1 MKASPLLSL
10 PPDGRLVQ
18 TPSDTPSGGLEIER
32 GRLRLPLGTLEP
44 ALRTAVE
51 TLAAGGA
58 TEEELSAQ
66 VRSAGGA
73 GSLLRFH
80 QVLSELA
87 QMRLLCRGVSCSGEP
102 LVTVVPCSRSAP
114 EPGGSAEQEA
124 PPGAFVLSR
133 FACLRRED
141 RSLIAESPLAHSCL
155 VLHGA
160 GGALLVSRLAAPAD
174 PARLAEGIPG
184 LREEEAELCLDLLW
198 DAGFLSPVDGEGRA
212 REDEDPEL
220 LAWEFHDLLF
230 HARSRAGRHRNPY
243 GGTWPFR
250 GLIDPLPALRPKG
263 SEETVDLFRPDLEGL
278 LRDDPPFTRV
288 LEERRSRRC
297 PGERPITVRE
307 LGELLFR
314 SSRVRKV
321 MPAAMHE
328 VSDRVH
334 PAAGA
339 VHALEVY
346 PVVRSCEGLSPGL
359 YRYDPG
365 DHRLERLS
373 GMSPEAREL
382 LESAGR
388 TAGAEPPEIL
398 LVLAARFRR
407 MTWKYR
413 SMAYAAILKDVGVL
427 YQTMYLVA
435 TAMGLAACALGG
447 GDSDLFARA
456 AGTRYTA
463 ETSVGEFILSR
474 GPSGPPDRG

>member
-10 PPDGRLVQ
+10 PPDGRLVRA
-18 TPSDTPSGGLEIER
+18 PSGDLGIER
-32 GRLRLPLGTLEP
+32 DRLHVPLGGLEP

-51 TLAAGGA
+51 ALAAGGA
-58 TEEELSAQ
+58 TESELSTQ

-73 GSLLRFH
+73 GALLRFH
-80 QVLSELA
+80 QMLA
-87 QMRLLCRGVSCSGEP
+87 DFTEMRLLCRGGSCSGEP
-102 LVTVVPCSRSAP
+102 LVTVVPCFRSAP
-114 EPGGSAEQEA
+114 EPRDSA
-124 PPGAFVLSR
+124 PPGALRLSR
-133 FACLRRED
+133 FAFLRREGC
-141 RSLIAESPLAHSCL
+141 SLIAESPLAHSYL
-155 VLHGA
+155 ILHGA
-160 GGALLVSRLAAPAD
+160 GGALLVSRLAAPMD
-174 PARLAEGIPG
+174 PAGLASEETIPG
-184 LREEEAELCLDLLW
+184 LREDEAELCLDLLW
-198 DAGFLSPVDGEGRA
+198 EAGFLSPVDEDGRA
-212 REDEDPEL
+212 WEDEDPEL

-230 HARSRAGRHRNPY
+230 HSRSRAGRHQNPY

-250 GLIDPLPALRPKG
+250 GIIDPLPALPPKRSG
-263 SEETVDLFRPDLEGL
+263 ETVDLFRPDLERL

-288 LEERRSRRC
+288 LESRRSRRG
-297 PGERPITVRE
+297 PGERPVTVRE

-321 MPAAMHE
+321 IPGSAHE
-328 VSDRVH
+328 VSDRVY

-339 VHALEVY
+339 VYELEIY
-346 PVVRSCEGLSPGL
+346 PVVRCCEGLPPGL

-388 TAGAEPPEIL
+388 TAGAEPPEVL

-427 YQTMYLVA
+427 YQTMCLVA
-435 TAMGLAACALGG
+435 AAMGLAACALGG

-463 ETSVGEFILSR
+463 ETSVGELILNR
-474 GPSGPPDRG
+474 GLADPG